1 MNEYQL
7 ARNLGIFSL
16 GLGLAEILAPR
27 QIARLIGIDEQ
38 HETTLQ
44 LLGLR
49 EVASGLGIMQGK
61 PAYFLWSRV
70 AGDIMDLGLL
80 GAALDSER
88 SNRRRVK
95 DAMLAVAAVTALD
108 LLASALHTRS
118 FEDPAWRDERPMEG
132 RGAISRD
139 DPKSLRASTDEV
151 MSRHQPH
158 SSDGRSSEQT
168 MSPVPNV
175 EAGF

>member
-7 ARNLGIFSL
+7 ARNLGIFSI

-27 QIARLIGIDEQ
+27 QIARLIGIGEG

-44 LLGLR
+44 LLGVR
-49 EVASGLGIMQGK
+49 EVASGLGIMQGR

-80 GAALDSER
+80 SAALDTDCD
-88 SNRRRVK
+88 RRRVR
-95 DAMLAVAAVTALD
+95 DAMVAVAAVTAID
-108 LLASALHTRS
+108 LLASALHTRR
-118 FEDPAWRDERPMEG
+118 FEDPAWRDERPMES
-132 RGAISRD
+132 RGAISRE
-139 DPKSLRASTDEV
+139 DPKSLRASTDET
-151 MSRHQPH
+151 MSRYQPH
-158 SSDGRSSEQT
+158 TSDGSPEHT
-168 MSPVPNV
+168 MPPVPSV